1 MSDKFDSAWLN
12 ARDMRISV
20 KKQPDSGVNVCDE
33 MEARE
38 SNLHKKIID
47 ELNRRRWLFFHG
59 SMAHKSK
66 RTLGEP
72 DFEIY
77 GSGGRHWLVEA
88 KTKEGKLSKDQLI
101 VKMLAEMNGHEVHTI
116 RSFDQ
121 FLILIGPNTVKQSS

>member
-1 MSDKFDSAWLN
+1 MSVQFSQLDVDHYNIRQRAK
-12 ARDMRISV
+12 R
-20 KKQPDSGVNVCDE
+20 QPDSGVNVCDE

-77 GSGGRHWLVEA
+77 GSRGRHWLVEA
-88 KTKEGKLSKDQLI
+88 KTKEGKLSRDQLI
-101 VKMLAEMNGHEVHTI
+101 VKMLAETNGHEIHTV
-116 RSFDQ
+116 RSFDE
-121 FLILIGPNTVKQSS
+121 FLRIIY